1 MLNLCIGMLDDAL
14 GASKKVLYRLFKT
27 ALDEIQS
34 LGLELAKDLSSDE
47 LTKLQALHLC
57 GGPQPAAHTGSAS
70 LLEARGLSR

>member
-1 MLNLCIGMLDDAL
+1 
-14 GASKKVLYRLFKT
+14 
-27 ALDEIQS
+27 LDEIQS